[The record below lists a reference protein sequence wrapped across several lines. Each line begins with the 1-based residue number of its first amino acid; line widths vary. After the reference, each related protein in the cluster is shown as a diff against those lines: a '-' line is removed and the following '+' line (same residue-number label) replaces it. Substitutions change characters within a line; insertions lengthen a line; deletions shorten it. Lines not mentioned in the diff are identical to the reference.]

1 MNNSALKTKKT
12 DVALKNKLDKL
23 VEIYETPAFIPGD
36 PISIPH
42 RFSAKEDIE
51 ISGFFV
57 SIFAWG
63 NRTAILKSADKL
75 MSLMKNSPY
84 QFLMNAT
91 PAELNSLRQFYH
103 RTLNGEDSLAIAKAI
118 KRIYKSEDG
127 FENLFVKK
135 NAGEPLIE
143 RMSRF
148 RNSLIKNMEQRSKK
162 HIADMAAC
170 SAAKRI
176 NMFLRWM
183 VRSNKAGVD
192 FGLWKA
198 VSSDELFLPLDV
210 HSARKSREFGLLTR
224 KQNDRKSVEEV
235 TARLREFCP
244 KDPAKYDFAL
254 FASNFD

>member
-1 MNNSALKTKKT
+1 MIDLDLKI
-12 DVALKNKLDKL
+12 KLDKL
-23 VEIYETPAFIPGD
+23 VELYEVPEFIPND

-42 RFSAKEDIE
+42 RFSKREDIE

-57 SIFAWG
+57 SLFAWG

-75 MSLMKNSPY
+75 MSLMQNRPY
-84 QFLMNAT
+84 NFLMDAS
-91 PAELNSLRQFYH
+91 PAELNSLKQFYH

-118 KRIYKSEDG
+118 KRIYKNEGG
-127 FENLFVKK
+127 FEQFFIKK
-135 NAGEPLIE
+135 NPNEPLIE

-148 RNSLIKNMEQRSKK
+148 RNCLVKNMEPRTKK
-162 HIADMAAC
+162 HIGNMAAG
-170 SAAKRI
+170 SAAKKL

-198 VSSDELFLPLDV
+198 ISPNELYLPLDV
-210 HSARKSREFGLLTR
+210 HSARKSRELGLLKR

-235 TARLREFCP
+235 TATLREFCP
-244 KDPAKYDFAL
+244 EDPAKYDFAL
-254 FASNFD
+254 FASNFN